1 MGKEKESIGKENNVS
16 EDKQDINEELSKR
29 WNL

>member
-16 EDKQDINEELSKR
+16 ADKQDINEELAKR

>member
-1 MGKEKESIGKENNVS
+1 MGKEKESIRKENIS
-16 EDKQDINEELSKR
+16 ADEQDINEELSKR